1 MLLRVAQIEGRIVG
15 VLLPRPM
22 RALTPVLLRR
32 GAEPETDPGARHVYV
47 LGLGA
52 GWIAFG
58 VVAWATT
65 IVAGAVGELFA
76 GSRGRYLGADLG
88 AVLFAISVG
97 GIFATVPYLYWANWA
112 DRHAKG
118 AAPGSPEEARVKA
131 AVRRARPPDRV
142 VFTVQALAVLF
153 TLWLVTGH

>member
-1 MLLRVAQIEGRIVG
+1 MQVRVALAFLRVVG
-15 VLLPRPM
+15 LLLPHPM
-22 RALTPVLLRR
+22 RMAAPVLLRQ
-32 GAEPETDPGARHVYV
+32 GAEPEAEPGARHAFV
-47 LGLGA
+47 LLVGVGWLGV
-52 GWIAFG
+52 G
-58 VVAWATT
+58 VAVWAATIAWAF
-65 IVAGAVGELFA
+65 VGHLLA
-76 GSRGRYLGADLG
+76 GSRGDQVGMVVSALLY
-88 AVLFAISVG
+88 AVVAG

-131 AVRRARPPDRV
+131 AVRRARPSDRV

>member
-1 MLLRVAQIEGRIVG
+1 M
-15 VLLPRPM
+15 
-22 RALTPVLLRR
+22 
-32 GAEPETDPGARHVYV
+32 YV

-52 GWIAFG
+52 SWIAFG

-65 IVAGAVGELFA
+65 IVAGAVGEFFA

-97 GIFATVPYLYWANWA
+97 GILATVPYLYWANWA

-118 AAPGSPEEARVKA
+118 AVPGSPEEARVKA
-131 AVRRARPPDRV
+131 AVRRARPSDRV
-142 VFTVQALAVLF
+142 VLTVQVLAVLF